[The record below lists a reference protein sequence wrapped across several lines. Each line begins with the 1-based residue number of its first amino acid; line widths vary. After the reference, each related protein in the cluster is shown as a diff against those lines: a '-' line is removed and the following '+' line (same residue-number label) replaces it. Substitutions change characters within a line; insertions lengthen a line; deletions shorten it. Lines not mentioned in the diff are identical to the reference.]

1 MQSSLVRTFASNDS
15 DVNMKFFTSLRWP
28 LLIWQIFGMAPF
40 RIINKSLLPVKN
52 TKLLFY
58 ACFIWLIHFSLL
70 IFVIVCTSTYIDWSY
85 ETITGYDSFVAM
97 LSVRLVACL
106 IVAESVFKLNKQIEF
121 LQKFFRVDA
130 ILRRNLKID
139 IDYRKEYFQNNILTI
154 LWILI
159 CFVTVIVVQVIFL
172 QLDYKTPAVFWSM
185 YFVSLIAYS
194 IHYHRIVLYV
204 NFILRRYKSINQFI
218 EKVCLF
224 EEKNANKFEVLL
236 TRKKVPK
243 VTFAD
248 YPIGQSITKSHLN
261 DIRNAYQI
269 LYETTEM
276 INDMF
281 WWSLPLCIA
290 IDFHRLVVNSYYF
303 FIILLLK
310 EDRLTL
316 LIDIFWGSLNFWHL
330 IFLAHACHSTSK
342 EVIFGTIH
350 RTV

>member
-1 MQSSLVRTFASNDS
+1 
-15 DVNMKFFTSLRWP
+15 MKFFTALRWP
-28 LLIWQIFGMAPF
+28 LLLWQIFGMAPF
-40 RIINKSLLPVKN
+40 QIINKSLLPVKN

-58 ACFIWLIHFSLL
+58 ACFIWLIYFILL
-70 IFVIVCTSTYIDWSY
+70 IFGIVCSSIYIDWSY

-97 LSVRLVACL
+97 LSVRLVAFV
-106 IVAESVFKLNKQIEF
+106 IIAESVLKLNKQTEL
-121 LQKFFRVDA
+121 LQKIIQVDA
-130 ILRRNLKID
+130 ILHRKLKID

-154 LWILI
+154 SWILI

-172 QLDYKTPAVFWSM
+172 QLDYKTPSVFWSM

-224 EEKNANKFEVLL
+224 EEKNSDNFEVLM
-236 TRKKVPK
+236 TGKKVPK

-248 YPIGQSITKSHLN
+248 HPIGQSITKTQFK
-261 DIRNAYQI
+261 DIRDAYQI

-290 IDFHRLVVNSYYF
+290 IDFHRLVVNSYYV
-303 FIILLLK
+303 FIILILK
-310 EDRLTL
+310 QDRLIL

-342 EVIFGTIH
+342 EVMFDKIH
-350 RTV
+350 RSV